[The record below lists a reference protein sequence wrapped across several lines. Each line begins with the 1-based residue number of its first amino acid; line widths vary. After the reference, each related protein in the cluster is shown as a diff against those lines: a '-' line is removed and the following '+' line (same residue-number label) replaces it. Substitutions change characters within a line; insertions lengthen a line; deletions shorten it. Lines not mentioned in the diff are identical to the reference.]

1 LFEDELDYVWHA
13 LRRLGVR
20 EADLDDEVNEV
31 FLRVHRQFAKY
42 DPSRPVRPWLFA
54 FAARVAAEHRRLAH
68 NRREV
73 PGLPPDLLDPGPST
87 EAQAADNEARA
98 MVLRALDRLDQS
110 KREVFVAIELGGHSA
125 PELALELGVPV
136 NTVYSRL
143 RLARDEFAAALEQ
156 GGFPVSQRSV
166 GGLPPDVQDALDAER
181 ARPGMD
187 GSARARARAR
197 LHASLLSGMN
207 DHTGG
212 HSEPHGARERRLW
225 PRLRSANPVLT
236 AVLGFGL
243 GLGTGLAVQTRVPAS
258 HAGDVQRE
266 LSSRSAPKPEGKAPV
281 DVAPRTV
288 PQRSVSSDSGTDDL
302 RGTARD
308 ASAAASASPREPGAS
323 TLVGE
328 RALLDVAHSALG
340 NGHADDALV
349 ALARHAERYPNGVYR
364 EEREALTIQCLHAL
378 GRTGEAARK
387 AAVFRARYPKSLFLP
402 SVTDSP

>member
-1 LFEDELDYVWHA
+1 MTDPARERPSPASDDAALVATKGRGTPLDFEQLFEDELDYVWHA

-143 RLARDEFAAALEQ
+143 RLARDEFAVAL
-156 GGFPVSQRSV
+156 
-166 GGLPPDVQDALDAER
+166 
-181 ARPGMD
+181 
-187 GSARARARAR
+187 
-197 LHASLLSGMN
+197 
-207 DHTGG
+207 
-212 HSEPHGARERRLW
+212 RRL
-225 PRLRSANPVLT
+225 S
-236 AVLGFGL
+236 
-243 GLGTGLAVQTRVPAS
+243 
-258 HAGDVQRE
+258 
-266 LSSRSAPKPEGKAPV
+266 K
-281 DVAPRTV
+281 
-288 PQRSVSSDSGTDDL
+288 
-302 RGTARD
+302 
-308 ASAAASASPREPGAS
+308 
-323 TLVGE
+323 
-328 RALLDVAHSALG
+328 
-340 NGHADDALV
+340 
-349 ALARHAERYPNGVYR
+349 
-364 EEREALTIQCLHAL
+364 EA
-378 GRTGEAARK
+378 
-387 AAVFRARYPKSLFLP
+387 FR
-402 SVTDSP
+402 